1 MQVSPMTG
9 DPVPTSVVPPASAE
23 VLVMPDAFLLTEDAS
38 GQLAVPSLTLVV
50 DATGLT
56 VVKPDGVA
64 GALLAWDDIVDLQVP
79 GRMRTPTGT
88 PGLVLEAVTAA
99 RTHRFMVPDDRPDE
113 LERRI
118 AEMASGPGGKRRK
131 RAKPSGR
138 SRTLTV
144 ALPVLVAAIIALI
157 VLVSTGTVK
166 F

>member
-1 MQVSPMTG
+1 MTG
-9 DPVPTSVVPPASAE
+9 DAVPAAVEARAGAE
-23 VLVMPDAFLLTEDAS
+23 AVVMPDAFLLTEDAN

-56 VVKPDGVA
+56 VVKPDGLA
-64 GALLAWDDIVDLQVP
+64 GAVVAWDDIVDLQAA
-79 GRMRTPTGT
+79 GRMRTPTGA

-118 AEMASGPGGKRRK
+118 GAMAVGPGGKRKK
-131 RAKPSGR
+131 RRRTPSEP
-138 SRTLTV
+138 SRTLAV
-144 ALPVLVAAIIALI
+144 ALPILVAVVIALI
-157 VLVSTGTVK
+157 VLIATGTVK